1 MCLQINCILNSM
13 GKIHELDQDLINK
26 IAAGEVI
33 ERPASVVKELVE
45 NSIDANAKNIII
57 EVKEGGKSFIRITD
71 DGSGMSKEDLIES
84 IKKHTTSKIKT
95 KEDLF
100 NILTLGFRGEALS
113 SIASISML
121 EIISKTITDIEGSKL
136 EINNGIVN
144 VKPTGAPVGTTIK
157 VQDLF
162 YNTPARKKHL
172 KDMQVE
178 FRYIADVVEKYAL
191 LHPNIGIRLVHN
203 GKDVILA
210 PPTNDALGNIINIYG
225 LDLGK
230 QLIPINKQL
239 FHLKM
244 EGFIG
249 KPALNRGDKSF
260 IITYVNG
267 RLVKNKILSDAIF
280 DAFHNLLNT
289 ERFPVAILN
298 FQIPNNK
305 LDVNVHPTK
314 IEIRIERE
322 KDIYQEIM
330 KTIEEVLQENAL
342 VPKID
347 LKQMQ
352 QTQLKKEPHM
362 ISTDIN
368 SIIANT
374 KSIMEENARELM
386 NDDKFKYRPID
397 KEQTDQNILTFDK
410 GELKII
416 PIKDVQTPFKILG
429 KVHKTFIVVETAE
442 GMRIIDLHAAH
453 ERINY
458 EVLMKKYKENQIK
471 KQELIQP
478 IKIDVSIEEAELL
491 KENKRDLEVLGITL
505 DEFGKN
511 SFLIRTLPSILG
523 KQQDSQIIF
532 DLMEDCRKN
541 YFNTVNAKMEHWIH
555 TMACRMSKKAGDQ
568 LEFLEQSYI
577 VSELLRCK
585 QPHTCPHGRPTMI
598 DLSLRDF
605 EKFFNRVRGYENK
618 GCSW

>member
-1 MCLQINCILNSM
+1 M
-13 GKIHELDQDLINK
+13 GKIHELEQDLINK

-33 ERPASVVKELVE
+33 ERPSSVVKELVE
-45 NSIDANAKNIII
+45 NSIDAKAKNIII
-57 EVKEGGKSFIRITD
+57 EVKEGGKSFIRVTD
-71 DGSGMSKEDLIES
+71 DGSGMSREDLLES
-84 IKKHTTSKIKT
+84 VKKHTTSKIKT

-113 SIASISML
+113 SIASISIM
-121 EIISKTITDIEGSKL
+121 EIISKAVTDTEGTKL
-136 EINNGIVN
+136 EINDSKLDI
-144 VKPTGAPVGTTIK
+144 KPIGAPVGTSVK

-191 LHPNIGIRLVHN
+191 LHPEIGFRLVHN
-203 GKDVILA
+203 GKEVILA

-225 LDLGK
+225 LDFGK
-230 QLIPINKQL
+230 QLIPVNRQL
-239 FHLKM
+239 FNLKM

-249 KPALNRGDKSF
+249 KPSLNRGDKSF

-267 RLVKNKILSDAIF
+267 RFVKNKILSDAVF
-280 DAFHNLLNT
+280 EAYHNLLNT

-298 FQIPNNK
+298 FQIPNNR

-314 IEIRIERE
+314 IEIRIEKE
-322 KDIYQEIM
+322 NEIYQEIM
-330 KTIEEVLQENAL
+330 KTIEEILQENAL

-352 QTQLKKEPHM
+352 QTQLKKEKTM

-368 SIIANT
+368 SIIESA
-374 KSIMEENARELM
+374 KSILEENARDLM
-386 NDDKFKYRPID
+386 NNDKFRYRPID

-416 PIKDVQTPFKILG
+416 PIREIQTPFKILG
-429 KVHKTFIVVETAE
+429 KIHKTFIVVETSE
-442 GMRIIDLHAAH
+442 GMRIVDLHAAH

-458 EVLMKKYKENQIK
+458 ELLMKKYKENQIK

-478 IKIDVSIEEAELL
+478 LKIDVSVEEAGLI
-491 KENKRDLEVLGITL
+491 KENKNDLTVLGITL
-505 DEFGKN
+505 EEFGKN
-511 SFLIRTLPSILG
+511 SFIVRTLPSILG
-523 KQQDSQIIF
+523 RQQDPQIVF

-541 YFNTVNAKMEHWIH
+541 YFNTIPAKMEHWIH

-577 VSELLRCK
+577 VSELLKCK

-598 DLSLRDF
+598 DFPLKDF